1 MLCERFHKTLKHDIL
16 GGKANVRID
25 SLIQLLIRLTVETE
39 EEREVMME
47 RGVEEG
53 RYRLQRH
60 HKAHAW
66 AVKRYS
72 AQKQRIAV
80 VGAGK
85 WEVQDNDKVFHVQ
98 EHYCPCDEKFNNHCL
113 RGECK
118 ACPYAFACNCTM
130 DVKSGISCTHVHAAL
145 FLSLGRRS
153 LASQPDVENS
163 HVDDYHYS
171 GDLHGSD
178 EEDEIVEVVMVD
190 EPETCS
196 ESFTTRHR
204 STDQRD
210 HCRDIIQKMEMSYA
224 ATRTCAFT
232 ALKNPGDG
240 LLEKMERAYH
250 FMEEARKVMA
260 GVAAEATGK
269 ENNAQLAR
277 RPDVSLVGRTQ
288 AFTPIRKLH
297 KRSHLRRVE
306 QAKRK
311 KVDGIPDYLPSQM
324 DACAVC
330 LRAQPN
336 VTSKDPNVNWVQ
348 CEACD
353 EWFHFEC
360 VADTCPTD
368 GTILEKVIEL

>member
-39 EEREVMME
+39 EEREME

-145 FLSLGRRS
+145 LYAPSGRRS

-178 EEDEIVEVVMVD
+178 EEDEIVEVV
-190 EPETCS
+190 
-196 ESFTTRHR
+196 
-204 STDQRD
+204 
-210 HCRDIIQKMEMSYA
+210 MSYA